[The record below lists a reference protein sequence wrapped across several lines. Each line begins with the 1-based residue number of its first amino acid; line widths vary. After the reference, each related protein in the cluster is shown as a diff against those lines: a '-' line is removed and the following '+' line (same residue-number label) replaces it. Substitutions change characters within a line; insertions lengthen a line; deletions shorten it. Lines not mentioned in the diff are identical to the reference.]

1 MSGLI
6 REESIEFLHFCLVR
20 IAVAAGMTTI
30 HAQYIADAIMF
41 AHRQGKLNQ
50 GLGVYE
56 ALDIALA
63 AGALDPTAIP
73 ECVDEGP
80 AYAVFDGHR
89 SSGYYTLSLMAAA
102 AIEKARETGIAIAF
116 GANHNDAGSFAHYV
130 HLAYEQDMVGIASN
144 NTVPL
149 AAPYGGMENQL
160 SCPPFD
166 AIIPGGVE
174 PPIWASLKFAEWYDA
189 DISEAVLEDKPMK
202 GKWLIDPVTGA
213 LSDNPAPFAKP
224 IPGYG
229 RVWDASCAGQIETPR
244 TYALN
249 LWNEGMCAII
259 NPLGKTSV
267 DLPTID
273 DFAGGSADP
282 SVGGSYYMAIDPS
295 RFGPIAAVKERSDHF
310 IRTVKNTK
318 PRPEH
323 RIRVP
328 GESGYESITQG
339 QSQIKVMENHWEAFF
354 NTIAAKYGLTEA
366 LLRKE
371 YGDDRSDKG

>member
-1 MSGLI
+1 
-6 REESIEFLHFCLVR
+6 
-20 IAVAAGMTTI
+20 
-30 HAQYIADAIMF
+30 
-41 AHRQGKLNQ
+41 
-50 GLGVYE
+50 
-56 ALDIALA
+56 
-63 AGALDPTAIP
+63 
-73 ECVDEGP
+73 
-80 AYAVFDGHR
+80 
-89 SSGYYTLSLMAAA
+89 
-102 AIEKARETGIAIAF
+102 
-116 GANHNDAGSFAHYV
+116 
-130 HLAYEQDMVGIASN
+130 
-144 NTVPL
+144 
-149 AAPYGGMENQL
+149 
-160 SCPPFD
+160 
-166 AIIPGGVE
+166 
-174 PPIWASLKFAEWYDA
+174 
-189 DISEAVLEDKPMK
+189 
-202 GKWLIDPVTGA
+202 
-213 LSDNPAPFAKP
+213 
-224 IPGYG
+224 
-229 RVWDASCAGQIETPR
+229 
-244 TYALN
+244 
-249 LWNEGMCAII
+249 MCAII